1 MVYGWLVLTFPFS
14 LPIPLILTFGSSRAK
29 IFLWL
34 SGYNIN
40 IPLVYSLVYLL
51 VLFSK
56 DGHHRTPHPHDL
68 IIHHA
73 INILILGGDVY
84 VPFPWIWEEL
94 VTSLTRRQRKWCCAN
109 FWANTFRNSQFPIP
123 VLWDTESR
131 KSATMQGETKYPL
144 EEALCGCSDQQPLL
158 SSQPIA
164 STNCR
169 PVSEEVFRW
178 FQPPAIESLFT
189 SQPMLHC
196 GAEISYPQDTFPSP
210 WSTES
215 RSIIKWFLLY
225 IIK

>member
-164 STNCR
+164 STNCQAC
-169 PVSEEVFRW
+169 EW
-178 FQPPAIESLFT
+178 GGLQMIPASSYWVTLHFPTDTSLWSRDKLST
-189 SQPMLHC
+189 GH
-196 GAEISYPQDTFPSP
+196 ISKSLIHRIQKHNKMVPA
-210 WSTES
+210 
-215 RSIIKWFLLY
+215 LY
-225 IIK
+225 H